1 MDAAGATSQDGA
13 GPEASR
19 RPRRA
24 TALVG
29 LGVLIVMIA
38 ACVGSLPW
46 TLARVNGDVPRYNAG
61 DTAAGR
67 LPPRWVTPT
76 TAQAERMESLDPATT
91 RTWLGTDILG
101 RSVLVRL
108 VVGGA
113 ISLGV
118 GLAAAAV
125 AVVVGT
131 LYGAL
136 AGYAGGRTD
145 AVMMRIVDVFYGLP
159 YVLVVVLFAV
169 AGDALISEYV
179 SREGARAAW
188 VREHT
193 TPDADQAALRDAA
206 LTALTPRTLGA
217 GTRTTL
223 DLAVLFM
230 AIGGTGW
237 LTMAR
242 VIRGEVLS
250 LKARPFIEAARA
262 IGVGPARL
270 FTRHLLP
277 NLSGPII
284 VYATLTVP
292 QAMLQEAFLSFL
304 GIGVKPPLPS
314 WGRLAAEG
322 LGEINPYQSNW
333 WLLVFPCAAL
343 AGTLLALNF
352 VGEALRERMDPK
364 GRST

>member
-1 MDAAGATSQDGA
+1 MSAAGASSQGDA
-13 GPEASR
+13 GRGASR
-19 RPRRA
+19 RARRPA
-24 TALVG
+24 ALVG
-29 LGVLIVMIA
+29 LGVLVLMIA
-38 ACVGSLPW
+38 ACVGTLPW

-67 LPPRWVTPT
+67 LPPRWVSPT
-76 TAQAERMESLDPATT
+76 AAQAERMEALDPAAG

-101 RSVLVRL
+101 RSLLVRL
-108 VVGGA
+108 LVGGA

-136 AGYAGGRTD
+136 AGYAGGRVD
-145 AVMMRIVDVFYGLP
+145 AAMMRVVDVFYGLP
-159 YVLVVVLFAV
+159 YVLVVVLLAV
-169 AGDALISEYV
+169 AGDALIGEYV

-188 VREHT
+188 VREHAT
-193 TPDADQAALRDAA
+193 AGADVAVLRDGALAALP
-206 LTALTPRTLGA
+206 PRTLSA
-217 GTRTTL
+217 GTRTAL
-223 DLAVLFM
+223 DLGVLLL

-250 LKARPFIEAARA
+250 LKARPFVEAARA

-270 FTRHLLP
+270 FARHLLP
-277 NLSGPII
+277 NLVGTII

-364 GRST
+364 QR